1 MTSTRA
7 EFGLGKSRME
17 RRSLPPSGES
27 ANRRART
34 PSSKPPAALAPNPPE
49 ERAGEGIVAGAAG
62 MGTVPPLLAPLVSVI
77 AT

>member
-34 PSSKPPAALAPNPPE
+34 AKPHLSLSPPNPPE
-49 ERAGEGIVAGAAG
+49 ELAGEGAVAGPKG
-62 MGTVPPLLAPLVSVI
+62 KGTVPPLLAPLLSVI